1 MARHHLLS
9 FLVLSAS
16 PKAHIGRA
24 AAVLVCVLGASIF
37 GSSCGGDTLGVATT
51 VVNVTP
57 TNFATIPPVAS
68 TAPGTTTTLPSGA
81 VGEEILYTVLA
92 GDSPIAVANKF
103 NISVTTLL
111 AYNAWVTPEQ
121 FPYPGTQIKI
131 PPQAVV
137 TPGSNTTLPS
147 GTPATPSGPA
157 TAGCGTRPAGTYE
170 IQKGDSFYSIREKF
184 CVSLGALLSANNWA
198 DNTVTLLPGQ
208 KINIPAAGN

>member
-1 MARHHLLS
+1 MLT
-9 FLVLSAS
+9 AS
-16 PKAHIGRA
+16 PRIHIGRSVAVA
-24 AAVLVCVLGASIF
+24 ACILGASVF
-37 GSSCGGDTLGVATT
+37 GASCGGDTLGVATT

-68 TAPGTTTTLPSGA
+68 TAPGTTTTLPTGA

-111 AYNAWVTPEQ
+111 AYNAWVTPQQ

-137 TPGSNTTLPS
+137 TPGANTTVP
-147 GTPATPSGPA
+147 GGNAQTPTAPAGPA
-157 TAGCGTRPAGTYE
+157 SAGCGTRPAGTYV

-198 DNTVTLLPGQ
+198 DSNVTLLPGQ